1 MNKIVDANIKDNI
14 LKFNIIADVSI
25 TNSSQVIVYMNE
37 CSNIKNLYSD
47 DPKLQDYVFDS
58 TNSAISV
65 TPIVREGEPELITT
79 VYAYEVSITS
89 DIISSFDSNM
99 KYIKLY
105 CTTENYVNDYIDG
118 IIYDPNTLYE
128 AEIKMLRSYCNTC
141 LDDKQMQKVMILVF
155 KRQLL
160 EQAIATSHN
169 KEAMQYYLDLVRLMG
184 VYVNKKCDNNG
195 CQECKVCF
203 NGMCS
208 L

>member
-25 TNSSQVIVYMNE
+25 TNSSQVIVYINE

-65 TPIVREGEPELITT
+65 TPIVREGEPELVTT

-99 KYIKLY
+99 KYIK
-105 CTTENYVNDYIDG
+105 
-118 IIYDPNTLYE
+118 
-128 AEIKMLRSYCNTC
+128 
-141 LDDKQMQKVMILVF
+141 
-155 KRQLL
+155 
-160 EQAIATSHN
+160 
-169 KEAMQYYLDLVRLMG
+169 
-184 VYVNKKCDNNG
+184 
-195 CQECKVCF
+195 
-203 NGMCS
+203 
-208 L
+208 

>member
-65 TPIVREGEPELITT
+65 TPIVREGEPELVTT

-105 CTTENYVNDYIDG
+105 CATENYVNDYIDG

>member
-1 MNKIVDANIKDNI
+1 MNKIIDANIKDNI

-25 TNSSQVIVYMNE
+25 TNSSQVIVYINE

-65 TPIVREGEPELITT
+65 TPIVREGEPELVTT

>member
-1 MNKIVDANIKDNI
+1 MNKIIDANIKDNI

-25 TNSSQVIVYMNE
+25 TNSSQVIVYINE

-65 TPIVREGEPELITT
+65 TPIVREGEPELVTT

-128 AEIKMLRSYCNTC
+128 AEIKMLHGYCNTC

-169 KEAMQYYLDLVRLMG
+169 KEAVQYYLDLAKLLNVSINNNRQ
-184 VYVNKKCDNNG
+184 DNNCNSCVNG
-195 CQECKVCF
+195 VCKIR
-203 NGMCS
+203 
-208 L
+208 

>member
-118 IIYDPNTLYE
+118 VIYDPNTLYE

-160 EQAIATSHN
+160 EQAIDTSHN

-184 VYVNKKCDNNG
+184 VNVNKKCDNNG

>member
-25 TNSSQVIVYMNE
+25 TNSSQVIVYINE

-65 TPIVREGEPELITT
+65 TPIVREGEPELVTT

-160 EQAIATSHN
+160 EQAITTSHN

>member
-25 TNSSQVIVYMNE
+25 TNSSQVIVYINE

-160 EQAIATSHN
+160 EQAITTSHN

-184 VYVNKKCDNNG
+184 VNVNKKCDNNG

-203 NGMCS
+203 NGMYS

>member
-65 TPIVREGEPELITT
+65 IPIVREGEPELVTT

>member
-65 TPIVREGEPELITT
+65 TPIVREGEPELVTT

-160 EQAIATSHN
+160 EQAIATFHN

>member
-37 CSNIKNLYSD
+37 CSNIKNLYRD

-65 TPIVREGEPELITT
+65 TPIVREGEPELVTT

>member
-128 AEIKMLRSYCNTC
+128 AEIKMLRSYCDTC

-160 EQAIATSHN
+160 EQAITTSHN

-184 VYVNKKCDNNG
+184 VNVNKKCDNNG

>member
-65 TPIVREGEPELITT
+65 TPIVREGEPELVTT

-160 EQAIATSHN
+160 EQAITTSHN

>member
-65 TPIVREGEPELITT
+65 TPIVREGEPELVTT

-169 KEAMQYYLDLVRLMG
+169 KEAMQYYLDLVRLMS

>member
-14 LKFNIIADVSI
+14 LKFNVIADVSI
-25 TNSSQVIVYMNE
+25 TNSSQVIVYINE

-65 TPIVREGEPELITT
+65 TPIVREGEPELVTT

>member
-65 TPIVREGEPELITT
+65 TPIVKEGEPELVTT

>member
-1 MNKIVDANIKDNI
+1 MNKIIDANIKDNI

-65 TPIVREGEPELITT
+65 TPIVREGEPELVTT

>member
-128 AEIKMLRSYCNTC
+128 AEIKMLRSYCDTC

-160 EQAIATSHN
+160 ELAIATSHN

-184 VYVNKKCDNNG
+184 VNVNKKCDNNG
-195 CQECKVCF
+195 CLECKVCF

>member
-25 TNSSQVIVYMNE
+25 TNSSQVIVYINE

-65 TPIVREGEPELITT
+65 TPIVREGEPELVTT
-79 VYAYEVSITS
+79 VCAYEVSITS

-128 AEIKMLRSYCNTC
+128 AEIKMLHGYCNTC

-184 VYVNKKCDNNG
+184 VNVNKKCDNNG